1 MLIPSIDLMG
11 GKIVQL
17 VQGRRKALEF
27 DDFEAWVSRFSKYA
41 LVQLI
46 DLDAA
51 IGTGDNVELVR
62 EFARQLPCQVG
73 GGIRSVAAAEAAL
86 AAGAQRVILG
96 SALFSDGKL
105 DENFAKKLASA
116 VGSSRLVFALDAIG
130 GRVTTHGWRKRTDV
144 TPLEMIQTLQPWCGA
159 FLYTHVET
167 EGLLQ
172 GFPQEAILPLRQATG
187 RQLIAA
193 GGIRAQKEIEELQAI
208 GVDAVVGMAIY
219 QGLLPV

>member
-96 SALFSDGKL
+96 SALFSGGKL

-130 GRVTTHGWRKRTDV
+130 GRVTTHGWRKETDV

-193 GGIRAQKEIEELQAI
+193 GGIRAQKEIDELQAI

>member
-17 VQGRRKALEF
+17 VQGKRKALEF
-27 DDFEAWVSRFSKYA
+27 DDFATWVDRFSKYP

-51 IGTGDNVELVR
+51 MGTGDNVELVR

-105 DENFAKKLASA
+105 DENFAKKMASA
-116 VGSSRLVFALDAIG
+116 VGSRRLVFALDAIG
-130 GRVTTHGWRKRTDV
+130 GRGN
-144 TPLEMIQTLQPWCGA
+144 
-159 FLYTHVET
+159 
-167 EGLLQ
+167 
-172 GFPQEAILPLRQATG
+172 
-187 RQLIAA
+187 
-193 GGIRAQKEIEELQAI
+193 
-208 GVDAVVGMAIY
+208 
-219 QGLLPV
+219 